1 MTSLVW
7 LSVLFSALVQFV
19 QSVNILCSDPIHYG
33 TLELLIK
40 QAEIP
45 NNVCDLESEC
55 DLFVKIY
62 VDGNFIGQSRTN
74 MNSNKPLF
82 NEYFKIESVTNVST
96 LRLIVMDEDRLENM
110 GSDLQDENDEIFE
123 IFLRIDED
131 ILNENRN
138 GKQME
143 VDGYS
148 LKGIGAMGRLVF
160 GIHWDNKFASCD
172 FEQGS
177 CSGRCLPL
185 CCDQRM
191 HSLSP
196 DRFATLNL
204 CLFLFRRPALR
215 RQGGQNTVANE
226 LAK

>member
-1 MTSLVW
+1 ME
-7 LSVLFSALVQFV
+7 FMKF
-19 QSVNILCSDPIHYG
+19 C
-33 TLELLIK
+33 IK

-96 LRLIVMDEDRLENM
+96 LRLIVMDEDKLENI
-110 GSDLQDENDEIFE
+110 GSDLGDENDEIFE

-177 CSGRCLPL
+177 VADGLPMGDNGSDSVALLFLVSKVSFVLRSQLNFSSLPL
-185 CCDQRM
+185 
-191 HSLSP
+191 SLSLSLSLSL
-196 DRFATLNL
+196 AL
-204 CLFLFRRPALR
+204 CR
-215 RQGGQNTVANE
+215 
-226 LAK
+226 

>member
-1 MTSLVW
+1 MTNLLW
-7 LSVLFSALVQFV
+7 LSVFFSAFFSFA

-74 MNSNKPLF
+74 LNSNKPLF

-96 LRLIVMDEDRLENM
+96 LRLIVMDEDKLENI
-110 GSDLQDENDEIFE
+110 GSDLNDENDEIFE

-172 FEQGS
+172 FEQGRVDFFS
-177 CSGRCLPL
+177 
-185 CCDQRM
+185 DV
-191 HSLSP
+191 SLAGDNGSV
-196 DRFATLNL
+196 DKRFL
-204 CLFLFRRPALR
+204 
-215 RQGGQNTVANE
+215 
-226 LAK
+226 